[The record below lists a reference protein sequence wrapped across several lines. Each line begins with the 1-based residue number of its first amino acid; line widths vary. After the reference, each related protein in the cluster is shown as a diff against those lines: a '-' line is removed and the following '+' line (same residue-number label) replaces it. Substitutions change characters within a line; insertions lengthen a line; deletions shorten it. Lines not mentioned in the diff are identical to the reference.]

1 MSAGPFICGM
11 RRFDKHRT
19 MADRPADSH
28 AQREQ
33 QQKLSELM
41 KQRESLDTMLAGS
54 SVAPITPIM
63 SFVPQPTQPTVA
75 TSYTPWKTPST
86 SQ

>member
-11 RRFDKHRT
+11 RRFDKHRMT
-19 MADRPADSH
+19 ADRPSDSQ

-41 KQRESLDTMLAGS
+41 KQRDSLDTMLSGA
-54 SVAPITPIM
+54 SVVSITPTIITK
-63 SFVPQPTQPTVA
+63 VPAPPVA
-75 TSYTPWKTPST
+75 VETTYTPWKTPHSK
-86 SQ
+86 